1 MKSFFLL
8 LMTVLLSLP
17 ASAGVQVDQDPQANF
32 DNYRTFAW
40 RGGTEAGRPEVQRMI
55 VNAVEREL
63 TKLGFRRVEGAG
75 AEADLYVTTTAMAN
89 IDSHLGGSAF
99 NSDYYAIG
107 LISAQVVATTRG
119 SLMVDLLDGESGLP
133 VWRGLASETM
143 SLPDQEKL
151 RKKINKVVG
160 KMFKK
165 YPSR

>member
-1 MKSFFLL
+1 MKSIVLMTTLL
-8 LMTVLLSLP
+8 LLILP
-17 ASAGVQVDQDPQANF
+17 ASAGVQVDQDPQATF
-32 DNYRTFAW
+32 DNYHTYAW
-40 RGGTEAGRPEVQRMI
+40 RSGTDAGRAKVQEYI
-55 VNAVEREL
+55 VSAVEREL
-63 TKLGFRRVEGAG
+63 AALGFRKVEGAG

-107 LISAQVVATTRG
+107 LISAQVVATTHG